1 MQTKKTLFIISTW
14 VSTLGHPLL
23 TVAVFILFVTFH
35 LFTYSTA
42 FVISAALIGLVVL
55 PVTVWN
61 YLKTKQGKYSNFD
74 VSIRPQRYSMYLL
87 IIGLLT
93 GITIAFFAT
102 NQPVSFCYGMLFALG
117 LFVISFVSNF
127 FIKVSLHTALS
138 VFLSIALMAITLPL
152 GIAMGIFAV
161 AIAFS
166 RYILKRHTISE
177 IVAGMMIGLGVGS
190 GLYYF
195 LVQKHV

>member
-1 MQTKKTLFIISTW
+1 MQTKKALFIISTW
-14 VSTLGHPLL
+14 VSTIGHPLL
-23 TVAVFILFVTFH
+23 TVAVFILLLSFH
-35 LFTYSTA
+35 LFTYPTA
-42 FVISAALIGLVVL
+42 FVVSASLIGLVIL

-61 YLKTKQGKYSNFD
+61 YIKTRQGKYSNFD

-93 GITIAFFAT
+93 GVTLTFFAT
-102 NQPVSFCYGMLFALG
+102 SQPASFCYGMSFALG
-117 LFVISFVSNF
+117 LLIICFVSNF

-138 VFLSIALMAITLPL
+138 VFLSIALMTITLPL
-152 GIAMGIFAV
+152 GKAMSGFAV
-161 AIAFS
+161 AVALS

-177 IVAGMMIGLGVGS
+177 ITAGMLIGLGVGT

-195 LVQKHV
+195 LTQKL

>member
-23 TVAVFILFVTFH
+23 TVAVFILFSTFH
-35 LFTYSTA
+35 LFTYTTA
-42 FVISAALIGLVVL
+42 FVMSATLFGLVIL
-55 PVTVWN
+55 PITVWN
-61 YLKTKQGKYSNFD
+61 YLKTKQGQYANFD

-93 GITIAFFAT
+93 GTTLVFFAT
-102 NQPVSFCYGMLFALG
+102 NQPASFCYGMLFSLG
-117 LFVISFVSNF
+117 LFIISFVSNF

-152 GIAMGIFAV
+152 GIAMTGFAV
-161 AIAFS
+161 AIALS

-177 IVAGMMIGLGVGS
+177 IIAGMMIGIGVGS
-190 GLYYF
+190 SLYYF
-195 LVQKHV
+195 LIQKQV